1 MNYIEKTKEIT
12 QLEDVFGDD
21 EVPGRERL
29 PCIVAYYR
37 TWEQNEEPPWA
48 LVFGGYQQCLS
59 GGYGGDDVAIA
70 NRIFCL

>member
-37 TWEQNEEPPWA
+37 T
-48 LVFGGYQQCLS
+48 
-59 GGYGGDDVAIA
+59 
-70 NRIFCL
+70 